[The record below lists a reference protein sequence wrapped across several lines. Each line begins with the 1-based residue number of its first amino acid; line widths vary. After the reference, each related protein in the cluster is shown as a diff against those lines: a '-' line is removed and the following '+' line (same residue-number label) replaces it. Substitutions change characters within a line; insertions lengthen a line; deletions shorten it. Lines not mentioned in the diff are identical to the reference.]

1 MGSEKEEVKWPLSTT
16 HMNSWLL
23 RSVSEFREIQERT
36 LNSALERIK
45 AKGIDSDLPTLEDEL
60 WLVRFYAFQ
69 LSRFLVA
76 NHMKDAVKETA
87 LTFFNRFYL
96 MRSMLEHDPRL
107 IMFTCITLAI
117 KLEDVWRNYYVD
129 KLLGAVE
136 GLNVSK
142 VFELEAT
149 VCDALNFNFLVL
161 HTHDSMHILRM
172 KCMEV
177 CSKFLNILSM
187 FQFLKECLGIDD
199 EILGEHL
206 GLILSVCNDAEK
218 DAVQMH
224 ERPEFIF
231 LYTPT
236 QLAVA
241 NFVRY
246 SKRKLGTL
254 ISVDKFLTNKL
265 LYGNESQ
272 LEPLNKVIKDIND
285 SYEEYLTE
293 RSTVDS
299 HEQRAGAILDKY
311 LPLYDV
317 N

>member
-1 MGSEKEEVKWPLSTT
+1 
-16 HMNSWLL
+16 
-23 RSVSEFREIQERT
+23 
-36 LNSALERIK
+36 
-45 AKGIDSDLPTLEDEL
+45 
-60 WLVRFYAFQ
+60 
-69 LSRFLVA
+69 
-76 NHMKDAVKETA
+76 
-87 LTFFNRFYL
+87 
-96 MRSMLEHDPRL
+96 MLEHDPRL

-172 KCMEV
+172 KCME
-177 CSKFLNILSM
+177 
-187 FQFLKECLGIDD
+187 FLKECLGIDD

-272 LEPLNKVIKDIND
+272 FETLNKVIKDIND

-293 RSTVDS
+293 RSKVDS
-299 HEQRAGAILDKY
+299 HEQRAGRCPPSASSHIS
-311 LPLYDV
+311 
-317 N
+317 